1 MNQEIAWFDSINTSE
16 LSQRLSNEC
25 LAIQRAVGEKLG
37 TIILSFAMSF
47 SGLFFSFFKGWFYSA
62 ILLCYFP
69 IMLFGAIFIGVAFS
83 RGFSENMRAYG

>member
-1 MNQEIAWFDSINTSE
+1 
-16 LSQRLSNEC
+16 
-25 LAIQRAVGEKLG
+25 
-37 TIILSFAMSF
+37 MSF

-62 ILLCYFP
+62 TLLCYFP